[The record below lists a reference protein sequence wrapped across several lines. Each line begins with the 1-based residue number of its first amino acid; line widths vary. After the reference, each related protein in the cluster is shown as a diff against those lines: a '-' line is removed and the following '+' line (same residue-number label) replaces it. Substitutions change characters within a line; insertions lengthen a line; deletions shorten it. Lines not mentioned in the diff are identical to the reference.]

1 MTRILKYVKPFTA
14 MVLLAIIL
22 IFFQAIADLSLPTY
36 TANIV
41 NVGIQQG
48 GVESAVPIAIRES
61 QMNKLML
68 FLGEEEQA
76 QVAGVYSLVV
86 PNSTKAGLYIEDY
99 PLLADEA
106 IYVLNDIDNDTTN
119 SLNPVMGRAFLAV
132 TGIQQMIDNPE
143 TLPTTDSNFDLSQLP
158 EGIDIFD
165 ALAAMPPASLGQITT
180 MVDEGL
186 ARLDDEM
193 IFQSATVA
201 VYAEY
206 GAIGINTSDLQNDY
220 ILRAGGIMLLISL
233 FSGGCMIGIGYLSA
247 KTAAGVARDL
257 RAALFER
264 VENFS
269 NNEFDK
275 FSVSSLITRTT
286 NDITQVQTLIVMFIR
301 IVFFAPILGIGGII
315 ISLQTAPSM
324 WWTIALAVAALLMLI
339 ISIFI
344 VVLPKF
350 RIIQILIDQLNLV
363 SRENLSGM
371 LVVRAFNTQKFEE
384 KRFDKANQDL
394 TDTNLFVTR
403 TMAVLMPMM
412 ILIMNGTTLLVIWV
426 GAQQISELTIQV
438 GDMIA
443 FMQYALQVVMAFLMM
458 SIMFIMIPRAA
469 VSADR
474 IADVLETETSIRK
487 PKKPKIFPQS
497 FNGRI
502 EFNGVNFRYPGAEA
516 NVLHDITFTA
526 APGTTTAFIGSTGS
540 GKSTLVNLVP
550 RFYDVTDGSITI
562 NGIDI
567 RDVTQHDLRE
577 KIGYVPQKSVLFSG
591 TIESN
596 LRYGDE
602 DASTEQIDE
611 ATSIA
616 QADEFIVGTPDG
628 LETSIAQGGVNV
640 SGGQRQRIAIARAL
654 VKQAPI
660 YVFDD
665 SFSAL
670 DFKTDAALRRA
681 LKEKTG
687 DSTILLVT
695 QRVSTA
701 KTSEQIIVLDQ
712 GRIVG
717 KGSHEELMKTC
728 TIYQEI
734 AASQLGIGDMV

>member
-1 MTRILKYVKPFTA
+1 MLRVAKYAKPFA
-14 MVLLAIIL
+14 GMVVIAIIL
-22 IFFQAIADLSLPTY
+22 LFFQAIADLSLPTY

-48 GVESAVPIAIRES
+48 GVETAVPIAIREN

-68 FLGEEEQA
+68 FMSEEEAA
-76 QVAGVYSLVV
+76 QVDAVYTLVL
-86 PNSTKAGLYIEDY
+86 PNSSDAEAYIEDY
-99 PLLADEA
+99 PILKDEA
-106 IYVLNDIDNDTTN
+106 VYILVDDDSGIIDD
-119 SLNPVMGRAFLAV
+119 LNPIMAKAFLAV
-132 TGIQQMIDNPE
+132 AGIQQMIDNPDS
-143 TLPTTDSNFDLSQLP
+143 LPADEGTFDLSLLP
-158 EGIDIFD
+158 EGVDIFD
-165 ALAAMPPASLGQITT
+165 ALANMPPAMLQQITSL
-180 MVDEGL
+180 MDDALVGL
-186 ARLDDEM
+186 EADM
-193 IFQSATVA
+193 IIQSATVA

-206 GAIGINTSDLQNDY
+206 EIIGINTSDLQNSY
-220 ILRAGGIMLLISL
+220 ILTAGMYMLAISL
-233 FSGGCMIGIGYLSA
+233 FSGVCTVGVGYLSA
-247 KTAAGVARDL
+247 KTAAGTARDL
-257 RAALFER
+257 RRALFER
-264 VENFS
+264 VESFS
-269 NNEFDK
+269 NTEFDK

-286 NDITQVQTLIVMFIR
+286 NDITQIQTLIVMMIR
-301 IVFFAPILGIGGII
+301 IVFYAPILGIGGII

-324 WWTIALAVAALLMLI
+324 WWTIALAVVALLMLI
-339 ISIFI
+339 IAIFI
-344 VVLPKF
+344 IVLPKF
-350 RIIQILIDQLNLV
+350 RIIQKLIDRLNLV

-371 LVVRAFNTQKFEE
+371 LVVRAFNTQAFEE
-384 KRFDKANQDL
+384 KRFDKANRDL
-394 TDTNLFVTR
+394 TDTNLFVSR
-403 TMAVLMPMM
+403 TMAAMMPLMMF
-412 ILIMNGTTLLVIWV
+412 IMNGATLLVIWV
-426 GAQQISELTIQV
+426 GAQQVSELTIQV

-474 IADVLETETSIRK
+474 IADVLETETSIEK
-487 PKKPKIFPQS
+487 PKKPKSFPQP
-497 FNGRI
+497 FNSRI
-502 EFNGVNFRYPGAEA
+502 EFEDVSFRYPGAETD
-516 NVLHDITFTA
+516 VLQGINFTA
-526 APGTTTAFIGSTGS
+526 EPGTTTAFIGSTGS

-550 RFYDVTDGSITI
+550 RFYDVTDGSILI
-562 NGIDI
+562 NGVDV

-577 KIGYVPQKSVLFSG
+577 EIGYVPQKSVLFSG

-596 LRYGDE
+596 LRYADE
-602 DASTEQIDE
+602 DASSEIIGQ

-616 QADEFIVGTPDG
+616 QADEFITEKEDG

-670 DFKTDAALRRA
+670 DFKTDSALRKA
-681 LKEKTG
+681 LKLETG

-717 KGSHEELMKTC
+717 KGTHEELMKSC

-734 AASQLGIGDMV
+734 AESQLGIGDMA